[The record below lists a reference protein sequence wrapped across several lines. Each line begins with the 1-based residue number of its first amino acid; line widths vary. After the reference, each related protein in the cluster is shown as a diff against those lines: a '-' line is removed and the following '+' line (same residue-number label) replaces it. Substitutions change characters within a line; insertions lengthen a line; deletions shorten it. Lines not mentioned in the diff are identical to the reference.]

1 MWDLEFSASLIQYK
15 TILNKR
21 GKNKMNSTI
30 ESITVGQIVSF
41 LAIIVVLWGYIKT
54 LTKPITDFQSRLAK
68 VERNQDNDNK
78 RLNELKEDNKL
89 LLQSVLV
96 LVKNCDKGNDN
107 EELKETEDK
116 IIKYLSSK

>member
-1 MWDLEFSASLIQYK
+1 
-15 TILNKR
+15 
-21 GKNKMNSTI
+21 MNTTF
-30 ESITVGQIVSF
+30 ESITLGEIVSF
-41 LAIIVVLWGYIKT
+41 LAILVVLWGYIKT
-54 LTKPITDFQSRLAK
+54 LTKPITDFQARLAK

-96 LVKNCDKGNDN
+96 LVKNCDKDINN
-107 EELKETEDK
+107 QELKETEDK

>member
-1 MWDLEFSASLIQYK
+1 
-15 TILNKR
+15 
-21 GKNKMNSTI
+21 MNSTI

-96 LVKNCDKGNDN
+96 LVKNCDKVNDN

>member
-1 MWDLEFSASLIQYK
+1 
-15 TILNKR
+15 
-21 GKNKMNSTI
+21 MNSTI